1 MNNSRY
7 GFTLIELLM
16 VVAIVGI
23 AIMLLLPAAQSA
35 REAARRV
42 QCANNLRQIG
52 LAMHD
57 YHDEQGTL
65 APGANGCCWGTWL
78 LFVLPYIDQ
87 SNLYNSWNFAGGARS
102 DEKSAREMFGY
113 AGAANVTVT
122 GTRVGVFYCPSD
134 PNNTALVGAGAGA
147 VTSQNYVVNFGNTT
161 SSQPPFYQYSGWRI
175 PFLGAP
181 FGDVRAPVA
190 AGTSDEAAGTRLATI
205 QFAAITDGLNGT
217 LLTSEVLVGT
227 GGDLRGFSWWRNG
240 AMFTGLLPP
249 NSPFPDVMPS
259 SRHCGPVPP
268 NLPCTG
274 ATGGQDRNGTY
285 VGLGLLNNPRSK
297 HNGGVTAGMA
307 DGSVRF
313 IRNSVDVFVF
323 QALSSTS
330 GSEIT
335 SGDSY

>member
-1 MNNSRY
+1 MSNSRL

-42 QCANNLRQIG
+42 QCASNLRQIG

-65 APGANGCCWGTWL
+65 PPGTNGCCWGTWL
-78 LFVLPYIDQ
+78 LFVLPYLEQ
-87 SNLYNSWNFAGGARS
+87 SNLYNSWNFAGSSQS
-102 DEKSAREMFGY
+102 DEASARQMFGY

-122 GTRVGVFYCPSD
+122 GTRVGVFYCPTD
-134 PNNTALVGAGAGA
+134 PNNTALAGAGA

-161 SSQPPFYQYSGWRI
+161 SSQPPFYRYCGRRI

-181 FGDVRAPVA
+181 FGDARASIVVQASDGA
-190 AGTSDEAAGTRLATI
+190 AGAGLATI
-205 QFAAITDGLNGT
+205 PFAAITDGLGGT

-227 GGDLRGFSWWRNG
+227 GGDLRGFSWWRYA

-259 SRHCGPVPP
+259 SRDCGPVPP
-268 NLPCTG
+268 NPPCAG
-274 ATGGQDRNGTY
+274 ATGGRDPDGTY
-285 VGLGLLNNPRSK
+285 FGLGLLNNPRSR
-297 HNGGVTAGMA
+297 HNGGVTVGMA

-323 QALSSTS
+323 QAISSTA
-330 GSEIT
+330 GNELA
-335 SGDSY
+335 SGDTY